1 MTSDMDIKVLGS
13 SSKGNCYVVSDGA
26 TKLLL
31 DCGLPIKEILK
42 GIDFA
47 PQFVAACLVTHSH
60 GDHVKSANKLSQLY
74 GVRVY
79 ASAGCIDA
87 ARLRCACAVKS
98 MVQFA
103 VGSWEILPFDVQ
115 HDAPEPL
122 GFLLRSSVTNEKLLY
137 FTDTYY
143 LKYRFK
149 GITHILC
156 EANYSLDIIR
166 EKVDSGVIPKS
177 LGDRIIG
184 SHMSI
189 DHLLE
194 MLKSNDLS
202 RLRKIYLCHLSD
214 SNSNAAVF
222 KQRVQET
229 TGVEVIVC

>member
-1 MTSDMDIKVLGS
+1 MEIKVLGS
-13 SSKGNCYVVSDGA
+13 SSKGNCYVISDGT

-31 DCGLPIKEILK
+31 DCGLSVKDILK

-47 PQFVAACLVTHSH
+47 PQFVTACFVTHSH

-74 GVRVY
+74 GIRVY
-79 ASAGCIDA
+79 ASRGCINA
-87 ARLRCACAVKS
+87 AQLKCACPVRCMEQLS
-98 MVQFA
+98 
-103 VGSWEILPFDVQ
+103 VGSWEVLPFDVQ

-122 GFLLRSSVTNEKLLY
+122 GFLLRSTVSGEKLLY

-149 GITHILC
+149 GVTHILC

-166 EKVDSGVIPKS
+166 EKVDGGIIPKS

-214 SNSNAAVF
+214 SNSNAAEF
-222 KQRVQET
+222 KRRVQEA
-229 TGVEVIVC
+229 TGTEVVVC

>member
-1 MTSDMDIKVLGS
+1 MEINVLGS
-13 SSKGNCYVVSDGA
+13 SSKGNCYVISDGA
-26 TKLLL
+26 TTLLL
-31 DCGLPIKEILK
+31 DCGLPIKDILK
-42 GIDFA
+42 GINFT
-47 PQFVAACLVTHSH
+47 PQFVTACMVTHSH

-74 GVRVY
+74 GMRVY

-87 ARLRCACAVKS
+87 ARLPCACAVKS
-98 MVQFA
+98 MEQFA
-103 VGSWEILPFDVQ
+103 VGSWDILAFDVQ

-122 GFLLRSSVTNEKLLY
+122 GFLLRSTISGEKLLY

-149 GITHILC
+149 GVTHILC

-166 EKVDSGVIPKS
+166 EKVDSGIIPKS

-189 DHLLE
+189 DHLVE
-194 MLKSNDLS
+194 MLKANDLS
-202 RLRKIYLCHLSD
+202 KLRKIYLCHLSD
-214 SNSNAAVF
+214 SNSNAAQF
-222 KQRVQET
+222 KRRVQEA

>member
-1 MTSDMDIKVLGS
+1 MDIKILGS
-13 SSKGNCYVVSDGA
+13 SSKGNCYFVSDGA

-47 PQFVAACLVTHSH
+47 PQFVTACLVTHSH
-60 GDHVKSANKLSQLY
+60 GDHVKSANKLAQLY

-79 ASAGCIDA
+79 ASKGCIDA
-87 ARLRCACAVKS
+87 ALLKCACIVKS
-98 MVQFA
+98 MEQFS
-103 VGSWEILPFDVQ
+103 VGSWTILPFDVQ

-122 GFLLRSSVTNEKLLY
+122 GFLLRSSVSGEKLLY

-149 GITHILC
+149 GVTHILC
-156 EANYSLDIIR
+156 EANYSLDIIQG
-166 EKVDSGVIPKS
+166 KVDSGAIPKS

-189 DHLLE
+189 DHLVD
-194 MLKSNDLS
+194 MLKANNLS
-202 RLRKIYLCHLSD
+202 RLCRIYLCHLSD
-214 SNSNAAVF
+214 SNSNADEF
-222 KQRVQET
+222 KRRVQEA
-229 TGVEVIVC
+229 TGAEVVVC